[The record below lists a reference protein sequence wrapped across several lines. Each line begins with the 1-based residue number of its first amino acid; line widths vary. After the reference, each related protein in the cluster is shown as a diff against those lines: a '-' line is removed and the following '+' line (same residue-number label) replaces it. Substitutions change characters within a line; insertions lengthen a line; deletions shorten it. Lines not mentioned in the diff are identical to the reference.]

1 MRILHY
7 YLIILAAISLVVW
20 VDKSYAADPE
30 FFESL
35 YDIPVMSGLTEVK
48 DMSLSFDKA
57 EGRIAYATAIGENIN
72 ESNVLTFYSEALS
85 QMGWHK
91 IAPNIFTREQ
101 EKLEIFL
108 EKSKT
113 SELVKFSISPATQ

>member
-1 MRILHY
+1 MRLLHP
-7 YLIILAAISLVVW
+7 YLIILFVIFLVAPVG
-20 VDKSYAADPE
+20 KSYADDPQ

-35 YDIPVMSGLTEVK
+35 YDIPVMTGLSEVK

-72 ESNVLTFYSEALS
+72 ELDILAFYSEALS

-91 IAPNIFTREQ
+91 IAPNTFTREQ
-101 EKLEIFL
+101 EKLEISF
-108 EKSKT
+108 EKSKA
-113 SELVKFSISPATQ
+113 SELVKFSIRPIAD